1 MSPNAVPVTAIE
13 RARLA
18 YETLKRRQHGAE
30 MQRRARERSR
40 NITLA
45 AIVAVTLLFVA
56 GIAIY
61 NGGMPESLR
70 ETAHEARG
78 DRTRTS
84 EARTGHVR
92 TYVKGNT
99 CRDLQFNNDSGTFVG
114 GSLVACDPG
123 EKQRESSGA
132 RGQPATPNGAR
143 LNSIRGGFSR

>member
-1 MSPNAVPVTAIE
+1 MSTNAAPVTAIE

-18 YETLKRRQHGAE
+18 YETMKRRQHGVE

-45 AIVAVTLLFVA
+45 AVMAATLLIVA

-70 ETAHEARG
+70 ATANEARG

-84 EARTGHVR
+84 EARTGQVR
-92 TYVKGNT
+92 SYVKGNT
-99 CRDLQFNNDSGTFVG
+99 CRELQFNNDSGMFVG

-123 EKQRESSGA
+123 EKSRESSGVQA
-132 RGQPATPNGAR
+132 QPAMPNGAR
-143 LNSIRGGFSR
+143 LNSIRGGFTR